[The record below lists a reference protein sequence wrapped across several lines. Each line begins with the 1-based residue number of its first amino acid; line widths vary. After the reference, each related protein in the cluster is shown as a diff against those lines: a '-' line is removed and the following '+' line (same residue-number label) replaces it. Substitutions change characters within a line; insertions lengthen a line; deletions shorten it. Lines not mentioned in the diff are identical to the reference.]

1 MKQKKSRTLILPAQ
15 ECRASAGAHCLGFD
29 SMIPTKLDRI
39 AHEIGGELR
48 GPASAAAID
57 RICTDSRG
65 AAPGALFVALQGQQ
79 TDGHRFLADAFRNGA
94 SAALVSKDWIA
105 GAASA
110 SVASASKDRSI
121 SAAWDAA
128 WPLIVV
134 DDPLRGLQ
142 ALARWHRSKYF
153 DRVLAITGS
162 NGKTIVKDALKSLLA
177 GKQVFASPGSYNSQL
192 GLPLAVLSAEKPE
205 PLAVLEVGISAPGE
219 MAALEEIAQPTYG
232 ILTNIGLAHFA
243 AFGSREA
250 IAREKMK
257 LFERLPKNGW
267 LLLPANEPS
276 LEGLTERIQCP
287 IYRVGDKEKLL
298 SLRPLAL
305 SEEGQLLELTA
316 PSQAARSV
324 RVKTRS
330 PELIQDLHI
339 AACAAHLLGVPLEEI
354 AASLNDYAPTSTR
367 MELWS
372 SPQGIRIINDSYSSD
387 PISVHAALRSAT
399 LSTSR
404 TGRKMFAFA
413 GMRELGASSARE
425 HRQVG
430 VQAAECGFSHLFLVG
445 NGELETTAAG
455 YKSAQPEGT
464 VLQVKS
470 ADELKNQLL
479 PLLRPGDTVLFK
491 GPRNAGMVK
500 AVRDLSGAIAQ
511 RCLWVN
517 LAAIEGNIARFR
529 RHCGSTV
536 HIVAMLKALAYGTEL
551 VQLGSWMAQLGIHHI
566 GVSSANEGV
575 AVRKTGADQD
585 ILVFLSER
593 EDVDN
598 LLNYRLTPVV
608 YSAELV
614 DSLIAALSGSGRVLD
629 VHLKVDTG
637 MHRVGVS
644 PKVAVGLA
652 QRIRNSGV
660 MRLTG
665 VCTHFASAEDPA
677 SDDFTREQIAAFDE
691 VIAGLKSSGFH
702 DLKVHAANTAGAM
715 RFPQAHYNMVRIGLG
730 LYGIYPSAAAQQVMD
745 LELAV
750 GVTSRIT
757 SIQEFSPG
765 DTLGY
770 NRTFTAKRRTKVG
783 IVPFGY
789 DDGLPWRLSGTGQV
803 LVEGRTAP
811 IVGRISMDQMQI
823 DVTDIPDA
831 NIGAEVLLYGTH
843 NGHTLRPEQVSQ
855 MAGTI
860 PYELLTRLGERVHR
874 IYIEP

>member
-1 MKQKKSRTLILPAQ
+1 
-15 ECRASAGAHCLGFD
+15 
-29 SMIPTKLDRI
+29 MIPTKLERM

-48 GPASAAAID
+48 GASSSPVID

-65 AAPGALFVALQGQQ
+65 AAPGALFVALKGQQ

-94 SAALVSKDWIA
+94 SAAIVAKDRLA
-105 GAASA
+105 GAALDD
-110 SVASASKDRSI
+110 K
-121 SAAWDAA
+121 
-128 WPLIVV
+128 WPLIAVP
-134 DDPLRGLQ
+134 DPLRALQ
-142 ALARWHRSKYF
+142 ALARWHRREYF
-153 DRVLAITGS
+153 QRVLAITGS

-177 GKQVFASPGSYNSQL
+177 GRQVLASPGSYNSQL

-205 PLAVLEVGISAPGE
+205 TLAILEVGVSAPGE
-219 MAALEEIAQPTYG
+219 MAVLEEIAQPDYG
-232 ILTNIGLAHFA
+232 ILTNIGLAHVA
-243 AFGSREA
+243 AFGSREG

-257 LFERLPKNGW
+257 LFESIPKDGW
-267 LLLPANEPS
+267 LLMPS
-276 LEGLTERIQCP
+276 GESTLDAAVRKIKCAIHRI
-287 IYRVGDKEKLL
+287 GDK
-298 SLRPLAL
+298 SQPIFLRPISLGA
-305 SEEGQLLELTA
+305 EGQVLELSI
-316 PSQAARSV
+316 PSQGSRNV
-324 RVKTRS
+324 TVKTRS
-330 PELIQDLHI
+330 PEIIADLHF
-339 AACAAHLLGVPLEEI
+339 AATAAHLLGMPLEEI
-354 AASLNDYAPTSTR
+354 ATGLDGYAPTSTR

-372 SPQGIRIINDSYSSD
+372 SPQGIRIINDGYSSD

-399 LSTSR
+399 LGASR

-413 GMRELGASSARE
+413 GMRELGSNSARE
-425 HRQVG
+425 HSQVG
-430 VQAAECGFSHLFLVG
+430 AQAAECGFSHLFLVG
-445 NGELETTAAG
+445 NGELATTAEG
-455 YKSAQPEGT
+455 YRQ
-464 VLQVKS
+464 VLPDGSVQQVNS
-470 ADELKNQLL
+470 ADELKDRLL

-517 LAAIEGNIARFR
+517 LAAIEGNISRFR
-529 RHCGSTV
+529 RHCGGAV
-536 HIVAMLKALAYGTEL
+536 HIVAMLKAMAYGTEL
-551 VQLGSWMAQLGIHHI
+551 AQLGSWMSQLGIHHV

-598 LLNYRLTPVV
+598 LLTYRLTPVI

-614 DSLIAALSGSGRVLD
+614 DSFIAALQGSGRTLD
-629 VHLKVDTG
+629 VHLKIDTG
-637 MHRVGVS
+637 MHRLGV
-644 PKVAVGLA
+644 PPAAAVELA
-652 QRIRNSGV
+652 QRIRSSGV

-677 SDDFTREQIAAFDE
+677 SDDFTRQQIAAFDQ
-691 VIAGLKSSGFH
+691 VITALRANGFES
-702 DLKVHAANTAGAM
+702 LQIHAANTAGAI
-715 RFPQAHYNMVRIGLG
+715 RFPEAHYNMVRIGLG
-730 LYGIYPSAAAQQVMD
+730 LYGIYPSDVARKMIE

-757 SIQEFSPG
+757 SIQEFSVG

-770 NRTFTAKRRTKVG
+770 NRTFTARRRTKVG

-789 DDGLPWRLSGTGQV
+789 DDGLPWQLSGAGQV
-803 LVEGRTAP
+803 LVEGRAAP

-823 DVTDIPDA
+823 DLTDIPDA
-831 NIGAEVLLYGTH
+831 GIGAEVLLYGTH
-843 NGHTLRPEQVSQ
+843 NGRTLRPEQVSQ

>member
-1 MKQKKSRTLILPAQ
+1 L
-15 ECRASAGAHCLGFD
+15 
-29 SMIPTKLDRI
+29 IPTTLERI

-48 GPASAAAID
+48 GASSSPVID

-65 AAPGALFVALQGQQ
+65 AAPGALFVALTGQQ

-94 SAALVSKDWIA
+94 SAALIA
-105 GAASA
+105 QDRLGGAEL
-110 SVASASKDRSI
+110 DP
-121 SAAWDAA
+121 A
-128 WPLIVV
+128 WPVIVV
-134 DDPLRGLQ
+134 PDPLRGLQ
-142 ALARWHRSKYF
+142 ALARWHRREYF
-153 DRVLAITGS
+153 QRVLAITGS

-177 GKQVFASPGSYNSQL
+177 GRQVLASPGSYNSQL

-205 PLAVLEVGISAPGE
+205 PLAILEVGISAPGE
-219 MAALEEIAQPTYG
+219 MATLEETARPDYG
-232 ILTNIGLAHFA
+232 ILTNIGLAHVA
-243 AFGSREA
+243 AFGNREG
-250 IAREKMK
+250 IAQEKMR
-257 LFERLPKNGW
+257 LFDRIPEDGW
-267 LLLPANEPS
+267 LLLPSDEPT
-276 LEGLTERIQCP
+276 LDAPAKKIKCTIHRIGGKDQP
-287 IYRVGDKEKLL
+287 L
-298 SLRPLAL
+298 SLKPISL
-305 SEEGQLLELTA
+305 SADGQVLELSVS
-316 PSQAARSV
+316 SQGSRSV
-324 RVKTRS
+324 TVKTRS
-330 PELIQDLHI
+330 PEIIADLHF
-339 AACAAHLLGVPLEEI
+339 AATAAHLLGVPLEEI
-354 AASLNDYAPTSTR
+354 ATALDHYAPTSTR

-372 SPQGIRIINDSYSSD
+372 SPQGIRIINDGYSSD

-399 LSTSR
+399 LGASR
-404 TGRKMFAFA
+404 SGRKMFAFA
-413 GMRELGASSARE
+413 GMRELGSNSARE
-425 HRQVG
+425 HTQVG
-430 VQAAECGFSHLFLVG
+430 AQAAECGFSHLFLVG
-445 NGELETTAAG
+445 NGELATTAEG
-455 YKSAQPEGT
+455 YKRVRPEGSVT
-464 VLQVKS
+464 QVNS
-470 ADELKNQLL
+470 ANELKDRLL

-529 RHCGSTV
+529 RHCGSAV
-536 HIVAMLKALAYGTEL
+536 HIVAMLKAMAYGTEL
-551 VQLGSWMAQLGIHHI
+551 AQLGSWMSQLGIHHV

-598 LLNYRLTPVV
+598 LLTYRLTPVI

-614 DSLIAALSGSGRVLD
+614 EAFIAALQGSGRTLD

-637 MHRVGVS
+637 MHRLGVLPAS
-644 PKVAVGLA
+644 AVELA
-652 QRIRNSGV
+652 QRIRASGV

-677 SDDFTREQIAAFDE
+677 SDDFTRQQIAAFNQ
-691 VIAGLKSSGFH
+691 VIAGLKASGFN
-702 DLKVHAANTAGAM
+702 DLQIHAANTAGAI
-715 RFPQAHYNMVRIGLG
+715 RFPEAHYNMVRIGLG
-730 LYGIYPSAAAQQVMD
+730 LYGIYPSDAARKLID

-757 SIQEFSPG
+757 SIQEFAPG

-789 DDGLPWRLSGTGQV
+789 DDGLPWRLSGAGQV

-823 DVTDIPDA
+823 DLTDIPDA
-831 NIGAEVLLYGTH
+831 SIGAEVLLYGTH